1 MTKTSNQ
8 TQVCFQRAADGVN
21 AAHMVWRMDFRG
33 RLERAQ
39 DASVGADGS
48 PTVISRVR
56 IHFQQYGTEWVHCI
70 NLGGIAEV
78 SGFCPKRQGQ
88 RLFLFFRT

>member
-1 MTKTSNQ
+1 
-8 TQVCFQRAADGVN
+8 
-21 AAHMVWRMDFRG
+21 MDFRG

-88 RLFLFFRT
+88 RLFLFLWNKKSRSSSVNQTNRRKQK